1 MYDVGAVAQG
11 IMLAAHTKGLGTC
24 PQASPIRHPWIFCEV
39 LGIPPDKDVVLAM
52 PIGYPKREAPVN
64 RFERTRLPLAEMPT
78 WKGMDLKG

>member
-1 MYDVGAVAQG
+1 M
-11 IMLAAHTKGLGTC
+11 
-24 PQASPIRHPWIFCEV
+24 

-52 PIGYPKREAPVN
+52 PIGYSNREAPVN